1 MNTPV
6 SKRRNLKLVALVSSA
21 NFMEMFDFMVFGFYS
36 TWIARTFFPAASEF
50 ASMMLTFA
58 TFGAGFLMR
67 PIGAVVL
74 GAYIDQRGRR
84 AGLTMALTLMTL
96 GTLSIACM
104 PGYDRVG
111 IIAPLV
117 VLIGRLLQGF
127 SAGAEV
133 GGTSVY
139 LSEIATP
146 GNKGFFVSWQSASQ
160 QMAVVFASFI
170 GMTLSRN
177 LSPAEMGTWGWRIPF
192 FIGCLIIP
200 CVFLIRNHL
209 EESPA
214 FVARKHKPPTLRQVI
229 ASMGRSWRIVAL
241 GTMLVMMTTVSFY
254 LITVYTPTYG
264 NSVLK
269 LTPGESLMVSFC
281 VGISNFILL
290 PVMGALS
297 DRIGRR
303 PQLIACTVLA
313 LVTAYPALWWLAQAP
328 SFGRL
333 LGVELWLALVY
344 AGYNGAMIVY
354 LTEVMPADVRTTGF
368 SLAYSLATAI
378 FGGLTP
384 AICTWLIHTT
394 GDKAVPGIWLVI
406 AASVSLVATLILAW
420 RAKRQGAA
428 VAVPAPATA

>member
-1 MNTPV
+1 MHAPI
-6 SKRRNLKLVALVSSA
+6 SPRRNLKLIALVSSA

-36 TWIARTFFPAASEF
+36 TWIARTFFPAANEF
-50 ASMMLTFA
+50 ASMMLVFA

-67 PIGAVVL
+67 PIGAIVL
-74 GAYIDQRGRR
+74 GAYIDRRGRR
-84 AGLTMALTLMTL
+84 AGLTLALSLMTL

-104 PGYDRVG
+104 PGFERVG
-111 IIAPLV
+111 VLAPLV
-117 VLIGRLLQGF
+117 VLAGRLLQGF

-139 LSEIATP
+139 LAEIATP
-146 GNKGFFVSWQSASQ
+146 GHKGFFVSWQSASQ

-170 GMTLSRN
+170 GLTLSRL
-177 LSPAEMGTWGWRIPF
+177 LSPAEMGAWGWRIPF

-214 FVARKHKPPTLRQVI
+214 FVARTRKPPTLREVVV
-229 ASMGRSWRIVAL
+229 SMGRSWRVVAL

-269 LTPGESLMVSFC
+269 LTPGESLTVSFC
-281 VGISNFILL
+281 VGLSNFILL

-313 LVTAYPALWWLAQAP
+313 LLTGYPALWWLAQAP
-328 SFGRL
+328 GFERL

-354 LTEVMPADVRTTGF
+354 LTEVMPADVRTAGF

-384 AICTWLIHTT
+384 AICTWLIHAT
-394 GDKAVPGIWLVI
+394 GDKAVPGAWLAM
-406 AASVSLVATLILAW
+406 AALVSLVATLVLTW
-420 RAKRQGAA
+420 RAPRVA
-428 VAVPAPATA
+428 VATAVPATT